1 MINQLRKGRA
11 MIRVLVLLMLGIFA
25 GSVWAE
31 SEMRPVL
38 MGVALNVSDIG
49 RSEKYYSE
57 IFNLKRTFQYPPSG
71 GPIIEIGL
79 GNKDGKGGSLLLAR
93 FSDDPLPEAKSRYG
107 RIVFNVK
114 DADAIAKRAEE
125 RGSVLRELGL
135 PRGPGKPILIF
146 FNDPDG
152 YEVELYQA
160 P

>member
-1 MINQLRKGRA
+1 MQDLGRGEINCVDR
-11 MIRVLVLLMLGIFA
+11 LLCL
-25 GSVWAE
+25 
-31 SEMRPVL
+31 
-38 MGVALNVSDIG
+38 
-49 RSEKYYSE
+49 
-57 IFNLKRTFQYPPSG
+57 T
-71 GPIIEIGL
+71 
-79 GNKDGKGGSLLLAR
+79 R

-114 DADAIAKRAEE
+114 DADAIAKRADE

>member
-1 MINQLRKGRA
+1 MVRA
-11 MIRVLVLLMLGIFA
+11 LLLLVLCGGA
-25 GSVWAE
+25 WGSWAE

-38 MGVALNVSDIG
+38 MGVALNVADIE
-49 RSEKYYSE
+49 RSEKYYSQ
-57 IFNLKRTFQYPPSG
+57 IFNLRRTFQYPPSG
-71 GPIIEIGL
+71 GPVIEIGL

-93 FSDDPLPEAKSRYG
+93 FSDDPLPDAKSRYG
-107 RIVFNVK
+107 RLVFNVK

>member
-1 MINQLRKGRA
+1 MSGTHKG
-11 MIRVLVLLMLGIFA
+11 F
-25 GSVWAE
+25 
-31 SEMRPVL
+31 
-38 MGVALNVSDIG
+38 MGNDH
-49 RSEKYYSE
+49 
-57 IFNLKRTFQYPPSG
+57 PWC
-71 GPIIEIGL
+71 
-79 GNKDGKGGSLLLAR
+79 
-93 FSDDPLPEAKSRYG
+93 
-107 RIVFNVK
+107 VK